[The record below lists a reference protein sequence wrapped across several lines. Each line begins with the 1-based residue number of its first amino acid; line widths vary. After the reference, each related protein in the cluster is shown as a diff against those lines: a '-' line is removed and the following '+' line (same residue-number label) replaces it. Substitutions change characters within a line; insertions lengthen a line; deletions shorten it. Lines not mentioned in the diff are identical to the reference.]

1 MSLLSNG
8 DTLESLGNSS
18 VFNFVLQDKPTS
30 PTNGGGEEVDVDP
43 HFEPIIYLPEVHVHS
58 NEEGETILIQLR
70 AKLFRHCNA
79 EKLWK
84 ERGTGEV
91 KLLHNEETNAVR
103 VVMRRDKTLKLC
115 ANHYVTLDMELKSNC
130 GSDRAWVWSTQ
141 ADVSDG
147 EPRPEVLA
155 IRFQNADA
163 AKRFKDKFE
172 EAKSLVATAVKEGQD
187 SHDDEAN
194 EASENSDVEG
204 SSSEDEVAKG
214 VSNLNI
220 SDSKD
225 QKAEKEDTVKHE
237 VAGGVSKSN
246 ITSDA
251 KDQPEEKETE
261 KHGVDPKDT

>member
-8 DTLESLGNSS
+8 DDN
-18 VFNFVLQDKPTS
+18 PTS
-30 PTNGGGEEVDVDP
+30 TTNGGGEEVDAEP
-43 HFEPIIYLPEVHVHS
+43 HFDPIIYLPEVHIHS

-70 AKLFRHCNA
+70 AKLFRHCSA

-115 ANHYVTLDMELKSNC
+115 ANHYVTTDMELKSNC

-147 EPRPEVLA
+147 EPHPEVLA

-172 EAKSLVATAVKEGQD
+172 EAKSIVASVVKVEEHDKDGDKDSAVSD
-187 SHDDEAN
+187 
-194 EASENSDVEG
+194 NSDVEG
-204 SSSEDEVAKG
+204 SSSDDDVAKG
-214 VSNLNI
+214 VSKLNI
-220 SDSKD
+220 TSESKD
-225 QKAEKEDTVKHE
+225 QKDGKE
-237 VAGGVSKSN
+237 
-246 ITSDA
+246 
-251 KDQPEEKETE
+251 ETE
-261 KHGVDPKDT
+261 DHGVGPNNS